1 MPERAIV
8 FVDVTDSMVF
18 FDKVGQ
24 ENAVKAMLSL
34 QQDLKVR
41 SEVMGG
47 RVVKTLGDGALLAF
61 ETADDAVRFAL
72 KIVHEQRPGTAGEM
86 GVRAGMCI
94 GEVQEVEGDV
104 WGDPVNVASRLLDL
118 GTAKQFLTIQESLE
132 KVTQDGSF
140 RTRRF
145 RTRQLKGR
153 KEAVDVVE
161 ILPPDDD
168 ESTAGMTRASL
179 SMYRPKADQ
188 LSMKIRYGDVSHEL
202 GTDGLSE
209 PISVGR
215 SDENTIVIRRPDI
228 SRRHLQIRT
237 RDGKFF
243 LKDHSSNG
251 TILQPAEGPSVN
263 VEKEEIL
270 LHGSGTIMPGVPEM
284 AADEDPIEFEIVKE

>member
-8 FVDVTDSMVF
+8 FVDVTDSMKF
-18 FDKVGQ
+18 FDRVGQ

-41 SEVMGG
+41 SEIMGG

-61 ETADDAVRFAL
+61 DQADDAVRFSM
-72 KIVHEQRPGTAGEM
+72 KIVHEKRPGAAADM
-86 GVRAGMCI
+86 GVRAGICV
-94 GEVQEVEGDV
+94 GEVQEVDGDV
-104 WGDPVNVASRLLDL
+104 WGDPVNVAARLLDL
-118 GTAKQFLTIQESLE
+118 GTAKQVLTIQESLE
-132 KVTQDGSF
+132 KVTDDGTF

-161 ILPPDDD
+161 LLPPG
-168 ESTAGMTRASL
+168 EEATAGMTRASL
-179 SMYRPKADQ
+179 SMYRPQANQ
-188 LSMKIRYGDVSHEL
+188 LKMKIRFGDVTHNL
-202 GTDGLSE
+202 GTDAMSDA
-209 PISVGR
+209 ITIGR
-215 SDENTIVIRRPDI
+215 SDGNTIVIRRPDI
-228 SRRHLQIRT
+228 SRRHLELHT

-270 LHGSGTIMPGVPEM
+270 LHGSGTILPGVPEM
-284 AADEDPIEFEIVKE
+284 AKEEDPIEFEIVEE